1 MALAALGILII
12 VIYTESQIGLFSDNI
27 IEKKVNGVNVLASKA
42 SLRLSDAVTILNIT
56 GSLPQIT
63 SAPNLSLIE
72 ENLHGIPRY
81 AEPEKRDVAK
91 IILRDYPNFET
102 VSLLLAN
109 GDVYFIDP
117 MKAKKMLH

>member
-72 ENLHGIPRY
+72 ENLHGIPQY

-109 GDVYFIDP
+109 GDV
-117 MKAKKMLH
+117 